1 MYKSKLDELIALNN
15 KLDPFYEMVD
25 SSRMMQNFASELAE
39 IAEEYEKWDYEELT
53 KELGDVYWDF
63 LVLMDKLQD
72 EGKIE
77 KDRVYESI
85 YRKMS
90 WRKSF
95 LLENRK
101 PTHEEA
107 KQIWNDAK
115 RSEWYAESRLWDG
128 TV

>member
-15 KLDPFYEMVD
+15 TLDPFYEMVD

-95 LLENRK
+95 LLENHK

-107 KQIWNDAK
+107 KRIWNDAK
-115 RSEWYAESRLWDG
+115 RSEWYEESRLWDG

>member
-1 MYKSKLDELIALNN
+1 MHKSKLDDLIALNS

-25 SSRMMQNFASELAE
+25 SSRMIQNFASELAE
-39 IAEEYEKWDYEELT
+39 ITEEYEKGDYEELT

-63 LVLMDKLQD
+63 LVLMDKLED
-72 EGKIE
+72 EGKIQ
-77 KDRVYESI
+77 KDQVYESI

-90 WRKSF
+90 GRKSF

-107 KQIWNDAK
+107 KKIWNDAK
-115 RSEWYAESRLWDG
+115 RAEGYEESRLWDG

>member
-1 MYKSKLDELIALNN
+1 MYKSKLDELIALNAQ
-15 KLDPFYEMVD
+15 LDPFYEMVD
-25 SSRMMQNFASELAE
+25 SSRMIANFASELAE
-39 IAEEYEKWDYEELT
+39 ITEEYEKWDYEELT

-72 EGKIE
+72 EGKIQ

-107 KQIWNDAK
+107 KKIWNDAK
-115 RSEWYAESRLWDG
+115 RAEWYEESRLWDG

>member
-39 IAEEYEKWDYEELT
+39 IAEEYEKWDYKELT

>member
-1 MYKSKLDELIALNN
+1 MYKSKLDDLIALNSQ
-15 KLDPFYEMVD
+15 LDPFYEMVD

-39 IAEEYEKWDYEELT
+39 IVEEYEKWDYEELT
-53 KELGDVYWDF
+53 KELWDVYWDF

-115 RSEWYAESRLWDG
+115 RSEWYEESRLWDG